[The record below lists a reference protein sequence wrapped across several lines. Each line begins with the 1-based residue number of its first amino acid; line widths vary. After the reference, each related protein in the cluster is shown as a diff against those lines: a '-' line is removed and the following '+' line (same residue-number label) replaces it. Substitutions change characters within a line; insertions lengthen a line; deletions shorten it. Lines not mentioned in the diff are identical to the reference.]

1 MMLIFLPQ
9 KNNFMRLLNYFFLI
23 AFTFIIFFM
32 MSRAFAENG
41 SLNALLAVWLPNI
54 IFGLLTIYLYRLIPK

>member
-1 MMLIFLPQ
+1 LASKKSRQGTGFLIALG
-9 KNNFMRLLNYFFLI
+9 FLI

-41 SLNALLAVWLPNI
+41 SLNPLLAVWLPNI
-54 IFGLLTIYLYRLIPK
+54 IFGLITIYLYRLVPK